1 MTFVRV
7 SMIKWLKSTKIAVHF
22 HRILEGCV
30 RLYYR
35 CQGQRF
41 ERATK
46 CIMHTSIWPS
56 PMRSV
61 KIKLPNISDCGI
73 HQKALVQAFIQVFT
87 LRCHF
92 RKVKR
97 GFFFF
102 TTFCLCGCVS
112 VSLYSQWWWEHTPRY
127 DRGQKQSSIFQLM
140 RSDGH
145 FLSVVQKFCLPQC
158 GLSFI

>member
-1 MTFVRV
+1 MVEEHKDHCALSPDFRGMCEVILPLSRSAVWKGDKVHYAHLHLALSHEICENKITQHLGLWH
-7 SMIKWLKSTKIAVHF
+7 SSKSTCAGIYSSIYSQMPFQK
-22 HRILEGCV
+22 
-30 RLYYR
+30 
-35 CQGQRF
+35 GQ
-41 ERATK
+41 K
-46 CIMHTSIWPS
+46 
-56 PMRSV
+56 
-61 KIKLPNISDCGI
+61 GI
-73 HQKALVQAFIQVFT
+73 
-87 LRCHF
+87 
-92 RKVKR
+92 
-97 GFFFF
+97 FFF

>member
-1 MTFVRV
+1 M
-7 SMIKWLKSTKIAVHF
+7 S
-22 HRILEGCV
+22 
-30 RLYYR
+30 LYYH

-46 CIMHTSIWPS
+46 CIMQTSIWPS

-73 HQKALVQAFIQVFT
+73 HQKALVQAFMQVFT

-102 TTFCLCGCVS
+102 VS
-112 VSLYSQWWWEHTPRY
+112 VDVFRCLFSL
-127 DRGQKQSSIFQLM
+127 
-140 RSDGH
+140 SDDESTNLAVIEGKME
-145 FLSVVQKFCLPQC
+145 FNCSAKTFGRAFFSLWCRVFASV
-158 GLSFI
+158 